1 MRATGVRVVPEALS
15 CGVVGAWPPAL
26 ACVVALVTGVR
37 VLVEALSCGVDEVRS
52 DVCVE
57 LLAIDVRVVV
67 AALTF
72 GVTDVWFAVS

>member
-1 MRATGVRVVPEALS
+1 MELLLVP
-15 CGVVGAWPPAL
+15 
-26 ACVVALVTGVR
+26 
-37 VLVEALSCGVDEVRS
+37 EALSCGVDEVRS

>member
-1 MRATGVRVVPEALS
+1 MLATGVRVVPEALS
-15 CGVVGAWPPAL
+15 CGVVGAWRAL

-37 VLVEALSCGVDEVRS
+37 VLVEALSCGVDEVPS

-67 AALTF
+67 AALRF
-72 GVTDVWFAVS
+72 GVTDVWFVVT